1 LQLLEKIKND
11 PLVGD
16 MVNNKLLHL
25 TSLTREK
32 HSLNG
37 RITDL
42 IQSGGLFKEIG
53 SHVMNNNDDRAMICG
68 SKEMIDDTAEIMRQ
82 FGLREGSNSNP
93 AEFVIE
99 KSFVG

>member
-1 LQLLEKIKND
+1 
-11 PLVGD
+11 
-16 MVNNKLLHL
+16 
-25 TSLTREK
+25 
-32 HSLNG
+32 
-37 RITDL
+37 
-42 IQSGGLFKEIG
+42 
-53 SHVMNNNDDRAMICG
+53 MNNNDDRAMICG